1 MTCNDR
7 NSSGLR
13 GFARADRL
21 VEIINLIIEHSNF
34 DPARMDTIIKINL
47 TILEIYTQHLI
58 EDENA
63 KIGLAYP
70 DGVDDEHVRADAE
83 EALGTPVDLHQVL
96 LVRRFIG
103 SLFTSGHVTE
113 DDVRRIQRMFIGR
126 FKGD

>member
-1 MTCNDR
+1 MTGNDR

-13 GFARADRL
+13 GFAYADRL

-34 DPARMDTIIKINL
+34 DPATMDPIMKLNL
-47 TILEIYTQHLI
+47 TVLESYTQRVI

-83 EALGTPVDLHQVL
+83 ETLGTPVDLYQVL
-96 LVRRFIG
+96 AVRRFIG
-103 SLFTSGHVTE
+103 SLFTSGDATE
-113 DDVRRIQRMFIGR
+113 DDIRRIQRMFIGR